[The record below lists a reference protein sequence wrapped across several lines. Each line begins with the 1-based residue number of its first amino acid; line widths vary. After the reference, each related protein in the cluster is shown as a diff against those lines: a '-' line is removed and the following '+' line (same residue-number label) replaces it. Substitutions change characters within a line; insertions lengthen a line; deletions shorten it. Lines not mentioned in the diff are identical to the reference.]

1 MLSDSFPPSL
11 LAVGSYCTIAPMSD
25 RLQGELHRLKQRE
38 SELKQQLTEQ
48 RRQLK
53 TIQERKVSALR
64 NQMRRVQ
71 SRLNTRERK
80 RDTRWKILI
89 GGTVLA
95 RAAKDPAAAERLNR
109 MMDEALSENRDRQL
123 LERWRGLRRATAQ
136 PGPRHKKGPRSLHEH
151 GPDRRVKS

>member
-1 MLSDSFPPSL
+1 MPSDSFLPSL
-11 LAVGSYCTIAPMSD
+11 LAVGSCCTIAPMSD
-25 RLQGELHRLKQRE
+25 RLQGELDRLKQRE
-38 SELKQQLTEQ
+38 SELKQQLGQQ

-71 SRLNTRERK
+71 SRLNTQERK

-95 RAAKDPAAAERLNR
+95 RAAHDPHAANRLDR
-109 MMDEALSENRDRQL
+109 MMDEVLTEDRDRQL
-123 LERWRGLRRATAQ
+123 LERWRGLRRSATS
-136 PGPRHKKGPRSLHEH
+136 KGE
-151 GPDRRVKS
+151 KAT

>member
-1 MLSDSFPPSL
+1 
-11 LAVGSYCTIAPMSD
+11 MSD
-25 RLQGELHRLKQRE
+25 RLQGELDRLKQRE

-53 TIQERKVSALR
+53 AIQERKVSALR

-71 SRLNTRERK
+71 CRLNTQERK

-95 RAAKDPAAAERLNR
+95 RAARDPNAADRLDR
-109 MMDEALSENRDRQL
+109 MMDEVLTEDRDRQL
-123 LERWRGLRRATAQ
+123 LERWR
-136 PGPRHKKGPRSLHEH
+136 SY
-151 GPDRRVKS
+151 RVT

>member
-1 MLSDSFPPSL
+1 
-11 LAVGSYCTIAPMSD
+11 MSE
-25 RLQGELHRLKQRE
+25 RLQGELDRLKQRE

-53 TIQERKVSALR
+53 AIQERKVSALR

-71 SRLNTRERK
+71 SRLNTQERK

-95 RAAKDPAAAERLNR
+95 RAAHDPNAADRLDR
-109 MMDEALSENRDRQL
+109 MMDEALSEDRDRQL
-123 LERWRGLRRATAQ
+123 LEKWRASRQ
-136 PGPRHKKGPRSLHEH
+136 
-151 GPDRRVKS
+151 